1 MINIAAATA
10 LVLNGPGKSSPH
22 IGLYV
27 SGSHARSLVAAL
39 GLAVIVLTVAV
50 GARGALPL
58 QEAED
63 KAREGLAAEEE
74 Q

>member
-1 MINIAAATA
+1 M
-10 LVLNGPGKSSPH
+10 
-22 IGLYV
+22 
-27 SGSHARSLVAAL
+27 AAL
-39 GLAVIVLTVAV
+39 GLAKIALTVAV
-50 GARGALPL
+50 GARGAPSL